1 MSQQMDKEIRTFIS
15 NHPKSK
21 DMQAEASKYLP
32 GGSSRATAYF
42 DPYPFF
48 VDKTSGHHVYDVDG
62 NSYLDFMLN
71 ATTYIVGHTNPAV
84 IEAVKAQAD
93 IGLSYSAP
101 TEVQIELAKMIVDRV
116 PSVDKVR
123 FTNSGTEG
131 TLNAIRMARAFT
143 SKPKFAKFEG
153 GYHGN
158 HEYVS
163 VSVYTPMD
171 KLDPNHTTAIPE
183 WPGQPKSVVDDVIV
197 LPYNDLEKCTEII
210 TKNVDDLAAVI
221 MEPVSSNFGY
231 VAATP
236 EFLQGI
242 RDITTQL
249 GIVLIFDE
257 VQSFRLSSGGA
268 QEIFGVTPDV
278 TTFGKIIGGGLPIGA
293 WGGKEELMDLY
304 DNEKGPVIAHAGT
317 FNANPSTMI
326 AGLETLKQ
334 LTPDVFTRLNSLGD
348 QIRQKINAV
357 FGELEMPGQATGVGS
372 LFGIHFS
379 DEEITDYRSM
389 LRGDQELKSVL
400 YTGLMNEGI
409 LTFARAQGSVCTLTG
424 DAEVDTLVDSVRN
437 VLQRIKG

>member
-1 MSQQMDKEIRTFIS
+1 MDNEIRTFTA

-21 DMQAEASKYLP
+21 EMQAEASKYLP

-48 VDKTSGHHVYDVDG
+48 VDKASGHHVYDVDG

-71 ATTYIVGHTNPAV
+71 ATTYIVGHANPSV
-84 IEAVKAQAD
+84 TEAVKNQAD

-101 TEVQIELAKMIVDRV
+101 TESQIELAKTIVERV

-143 SKPKFAKFEG
+143 SKQKFAKFEG

-163 VSVYTPMD
+163 VSVYTPMS
-171 KLDPNHTTAIPE
+171 KLDPHKTSAVPE
-183 WPGQPKSVVDDVIV
+183 WPGQPKSVVNDVIV
-197 LPYNDLEKCTEII
+197 LPYNDLDTCTEII
-210 TKNVDDLAAVI
+210 TNNADDLAAVI
-221 MEPVSSNFGY
+221 MEPVGSNFGY
-231 VAATP
+231 VPATP

-242 RDITTQL
+242 RDITKKL

-257 VQSFRLSSGGA
+257 VQTFRLSNGGA
-268 QEIFGVTPDV
+268 QEIYGVTPDV

-293 WGGKEELMDLY
+293 WGGKEELMSLY
-304 DNEKGPVIAHAGT
+304 DNEKGPVISHAGT
-317 FNANPSTMI
+317 FNANPTTMI
-326 AGLETLKQ
+326 AGIETLKQ
-334 LTPDVFTRLNSLGD
+334 LTPDVYSRMNSLGD
-348 QIRQKINAV
+348 QIRNKINAV
-357 FGELEMPGQATGVGS
+357 FGELEIPGQATGMGS

-379 DEEITDYRSM
+379 DEDITDYRSM
-389 LRGDQELKSVL
+389 LRGDQELKKAL

-409 LTFARAQGSVCTLTG
+409 LMFAKAQGAVCSLTRE
-424 DAEVDTLVDSVRN
+424 AEIDTLVDSVRN